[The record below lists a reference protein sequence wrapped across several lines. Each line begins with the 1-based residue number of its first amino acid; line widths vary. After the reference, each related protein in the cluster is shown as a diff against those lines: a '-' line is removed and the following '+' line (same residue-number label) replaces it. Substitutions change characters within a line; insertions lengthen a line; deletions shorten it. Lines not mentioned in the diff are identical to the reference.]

1 MKIGKYLPAGRE
13 VMVEYRTY
21 GPHGEDLLC
30 GHCMWDGKMLC
41 SFAHDECGSVDD
53 EIIDY
58 KWDGDDCLVV
68 WFASRWIE
76 G

>member
-1 MKIGKYLPAGRE
+1 MKIGKYLPAGRK
-13 VMVEYRTY
+13 VVVVYRTY
-21 GPHGEDLLC
+21 GPHGEDLLFNQC
-30 GHCMWDGKMLC
+30 LWDGEKMNPIC
-41 SFAHDECGSVDD
+41 YDECGSVDD